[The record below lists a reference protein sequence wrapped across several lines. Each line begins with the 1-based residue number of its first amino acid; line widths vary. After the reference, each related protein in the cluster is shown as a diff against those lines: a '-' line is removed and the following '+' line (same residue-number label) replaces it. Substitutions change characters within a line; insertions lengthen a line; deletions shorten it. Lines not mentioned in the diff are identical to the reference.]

1 MRLDQMLNKER
12 VQSLNVE
19 QNAYINYKPQQN
31 KSNQSQ
37 NPTVQNIP
45 KVIFPEPYEN
55 LNTHYSKIDFCPPP
69 KEEPKPNPPCKHQNN
84 APMFDIKSLLPLLT
98 QGGNMMDMLKPIMA
112 MFGGGKG
119 GAGGGLGDMAKIF
132 ELFKPKSKPK
142 KEEKKEEDISS
153 KFDDMI
159 IIED

>member
-1 MRLDQMLNKER
+1 MRLNQILNKER
-12 VQSLNVE
+12 VQALNVE
-19 QNAYINYKPQQN
+19 QNAYINYKSQQN
-31 KSNQSQ
+31 KTNQSQ
-37 NPTVQNIP
+37 NPTVQNIS

-55 LNTHYSKIDFCPPP
+55 LNTHYSKSDFCLPL

-84 APMFDIKSLLPLLT
+84 SPMFDIKSLLPMLLS
-98 QGGNMMDMLKPIMA
+98 GKFNDILKPLMG
-112 MFGGGKG
+112 MFGNGGG
-119 GAGGGLGDMAKIF
+119 SSGGGLGDVAKIF

-142 KEEKKEEDISS
+142 KEEKKEEDVSS